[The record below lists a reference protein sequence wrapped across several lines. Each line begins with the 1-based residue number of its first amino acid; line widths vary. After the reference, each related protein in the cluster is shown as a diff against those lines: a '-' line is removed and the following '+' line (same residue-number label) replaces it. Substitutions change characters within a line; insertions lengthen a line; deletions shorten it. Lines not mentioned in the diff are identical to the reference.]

1 MRARSRRRPGA
12 NDRRPNDHTRRTLG
26 QGHPS
31 RIAHVPPARAVQC
44 HPCPVRFF
52 WPLATTRS
60 GHSTPHRRLRAHST
74 TPRKQRQASKRE
86 RAPADLERSDDK
98 VRTCADT
105 IRMAPSHLTGNGESR
120 EHWQAGCVPLSWTI
134 ENDRRSGAGRGDT
147 TTQAPIGGRRL
158 VTSAGLSL
166 AGGRVLMANQPY
178 VQCTPP
184 FARPL
189 MPNCLPEIMRFH
201 CTSAHVLHT
210 CDDNA
215 VLCSSSAR
223 QDRTAWYVGAPR
235 QQALS

>member
-60 GHSTPHRRLRAHST
+60 GHSIPHRRRRAHST
-74 TPRKQRQASKRE
+74 TQRKQRQASERE
-86 RAPADLERSDDK
+86 SAPADLERSDDK

-105 IRMAPSHLTGNGESR
+105 IRVAPSHLMGNG

-134 ENDRRSGAGRGDT
+134 ENDRRPGRYDNPSSHRRPAT
-147 TTQAPIGGRRL
+147 RHIGRLVPGRR
-158 VTSAGLSL
+158 T
-166 AGGRVLMANQPY
+166 
-178 VQCTPP
+178 
-184 FARPL
+184 RPDGE
-189 MPNCLPEIMRFH
+189 PTVRTVHAPV
-201 CTSAHVLHT
+201 CTSSHAELPAGDNAVSLHIST
-210 CDDNA
+210 CTTCMRRQDNA

-223 QDRTAWYVGAPR
+223 QDRTAWYVGVLR
-235 QQALS
+235 GSRR